1 MPRIRNTLKM
11 HLSAVLPCLLLMQF
25 MCTEVYT
32 ECPTVCSCSESHRT
46 VDCSW
51 RGLRHLPMGLQRN
64 IQSLNLTHNRLS
76 DLDHHLSSFTHLR
89 ILDISYNRLL
99 YFPASLPRALWEIN
113 VSGNRLH
120 VLNKDDTAYHW
131 NLRVLDL
138 SINKLERVV
147 FINNTLPN
155 LKALNLSH
163 NKFWTVPTNMPQNL
177 EVVDL
182 SHNTL
187 VKILPGSLIRL
198 ARLVRFYL
206 HANRFTTVSEGAF
219 EHLQSLKLISLGDNP
234 WACEEMANVS
244 HLLEWTKH
252 TSARVLGC
260 PCHTWHT
267 CGEAHL
273 SRKESWHFG
282 TYTLSPYVFGTEE
295 QSYPSIQAVTTHFW
309 SDPTLLNTHHTG
321 IDQTASHSPEE
332 QESFRHNL
340 FFTLTSRVPYPNI
353 HATRDVPVTTGNFFT
368 SSEIMIS
375 TTRRTTT
382 LRTRSVKRA
391 NQNLGRNTSSGRASS
406 SFYTTISC
414 MLLLIAMTQG
424 F

>member
-1 MPRIRNTLKM
+1 MTRRRNTMKM
-11 HLSAVLPCLLLMQF
+11 PVCAAMSCLLWLWF
-25 MCTEVYT
+25 TCTFVHA
-32 ECPTVCSCSESHRT
+32 ECPSVCSCSESHRT

-51 RGLRHLPMGLQRN
+51 RGVRHLPVGLQRN

-99 YFPASLPRALWEIN
+99 HFPASLPRALWEIN
-113 VSGNRLH
+113 VSGNRLR
-120 VLNKDDTAYHW
+120 VLNKDDTAYQW

-138 SINKLERVV
+138 SVNKMERVV

-163 NKFWTVPTNMPQNL
+163 NKFWTVPTNMPHNL

-187 VKILPGSLIRL
+187 VQILPGSINRL
-198 ARLVRFYL
+198 HSLARFYL
-206 HANRFTTVSEGAF
+206 HANRFTTISEGAF
-219 EHLQSLKLISLGDNP
+219 EHLQSLKLITLGDNP
-234 WACEEMANVS
+234 WACEETANIS
-244 HLLEWTKH
+244 HLLVWTKH

-273 SRKESWHFG
+273 PSTGSWHFG
-282 TYTLSPYVFGTEE
+282 TYTLSPYFFGTKE
-295 QSYPSIQAVTTHFW
+295 PSHPYVQAVTTHFW
-309 SDPTLLNTHHTG
+309 SGTTLLHTKD
-321 IDQTASHSPEE
+321 DQTGSRSTKE
-332 QESFRHNL
+332 QESFRNGLLFTSTSEVSHSNTHSTTESPL
-340 FFTLTSRVPYPNI
+340 TPGKFFTTV
-353 HATRDVPVTTGNFFT
+353 
-368 SSEIMIS
+368 S

-382 LRTRSVKRA
+382 LRTRSVKRP
-391 NQNLGRNTSSGRASS
+391 NHKLSRNTSSRRSMVS
-406 SFYTTISC
+406 LYTSVCC
-414 MLLLIAMTQG
+414 MLLLMAMMQG
-424 F
+424 L

>member
-1 MPRIRNTLKM
+1 M
-11 HLSAVLPCLLLMQF
+11 HLSAVLLSLLLLQF
-25 MCTEVYT
+25 ICTEVYT
-32 ECPTVCSCSESHRT
+32 ECPTICSCSESQRT

-51 RGLRHLPMGLQRN
+51 RGLRHLPVGLQRN

-99 YFPASLPRALWEIN
+99 HLPASLPRALWEIN
-113 VSGNRLH
+113 VSGNRLR
-120 VLNKDDTAYHW
+120 VLNKDDTAYQW

-177 EVVDL
+177 NVVDL
-182 SHNTL
+182 SHNIL
-187 VKILPGSLIRL
+187 AQILPGSLIRL
-198 ARLVRFYL
+198 SRLTQFYL
-206 HANRFTTVSEGAF
+206 HANRFTTVSEGVF
-219 EHLQSLKLISLGDNP
+219 EHLQGLKLITLGDNP
-234 WACEEMANVS
+234 WACEESANIS
-244 HLLEWTKH
+244 HLLVWTKH

-273 SRKESWHFG
+273 SSTKSWHFG
-282 TYTLSPYVFGTEE
+282 TYTLLPYIFGTKEPN
-295 QSYPSIQAVTTHFW
+295 YPSIQAVPTHFW
-309 SDPTLLNTHHTG
+309 SKTSLLNTHHTG
-321 IDQTASHSPEE
+321 DDQTASYSPEE
-332 QESFRHNL
+332 HESFRHNL
-340 FFTLTSRVPYPNI
+340 FFTSTSKVPYPDI
-353 HATRDVPVTTGNFFT
+353 HTTTEGPVRTGDFFT
-368 SSEIMIS
+368 TNEIMIS

-391 NQNLGRNTSSGRASS
+391 NQNLGRSTSSERVSGL
-406 SFYTTISC
+406 FYTTMSST
-414 MLLLIAMTQG
+414 LLLMAMMQG
-424 F
+424 L

>member
-1 MPRIRNTLKM
+1 MTRRRNTMKM
-11 HLSAVLPCLLLMQF
+11 PVCAAVSCLLLLWF
-25 MCTEVYT
+25 TCTDVHA
-32 ECPTVCSCSESHRT
+32 ECPSVCSCSETHRT

-51 RGLRHLPMGLQRN
+51 RGFRHLPVGLQRN

-99 YFPASLPRALWEIN
+99 HFPASLPRALWQIN
-113 VSGNRLH
+113 VSGNRLR
-120 VLNKDDTAYHW
+120 VLNKDDTAYQW

-138 SINKLERVV
+138 SVNKLERVV

-182 SHNTL
+182 SHNSL
-187 VKILPGSLIRL
+187 VQVLPGSLIRL
-198 ARLVRFYL
+198 HRLARFYL
-206 HANRFTTVSEGAF
+206 HANRFTSVSEEAF
-219 EHLQSLKLISLGDNP
+219 EHLQSLKLITLGDNP
-234 WACEEMANVS
+234 WACEETANIS
-244 HLLEWTKH
+244 HLLVWTKH

-273 SRKESWHFG
+273 SKTGSWHFG

-295 QSYPSIQAVTTHFW
+295 PSHPYIQSVTTHFW
-309 SDPTLLNTHHTG
+309 SGTSLPNTRD
-321 IDQTASHSPEE
+321 DQTGSTKE
-332 QESFRHNL
+332 QESFRNGRI
-340 FFTLTSRVPYPNI
+340 FTSTLQVSHSNTHS
-353 HATRDVPVTTGNFFT
+353 TTEGPVTTGDFVT
-368 SSEIMIS
+368 TIS

-382 LRTRSVKRA
+382 LRTRSVKRP
-391 NQNLGRNTSSGRASS
+391 NQNLSRNTSSRCSVGSL
-406 SFYTTISC
+406 YTSVCCT
-414 MLLLIAMTQG
+414 LLLMAMMQG
-424 F
+424 L

>member
-1 MPRIRNTLKM
+1 MKMPM
-11 HLSAVLPCLLLMQF
+11 CAVMSCLLLLWLT
-25 MCTEVYT
+25 CTYVHA
-32 ECPTVCSCSESHRT
+32 ECPGVCSCSESYRT

-51 RGLRHLPMGLQRN
+51 RGVRHLPEGLQRN

-99 YFPASLPRALWEIN
+99 HFPASLPRALWEIK
-113 VSGNRLH
+113 VSGNRLR
-120 VLNKDDTAYHW
+120 VLNKDDTAYQW

-138 SINKLERVV
+138 SVNKLERVV

-187 VKILPGSLIRL
+187 VQILPGSLNRLHRL
-198 ARLVRFYL
+198 ARLYL
-206 HANRFTTVSEGAF
+206 HANRFTTVREGAL
-219 EHLQSLKLISLGDNP
+219 EHLQSLKLITLGDNP
-234 WACEEMANVS
+234 WACEETANIS
-244 HLLEWTKH
+244 HLLVWTKH
-252 TSARVLGC
+252 TSVRVLGC

-273 SRKESWHFG
+273 SRTGSWHFG
-282 TYTLSPYVFGTEE
+282 IYTLSPYVFGTEE
-295 QSYPSIQAVTTHFW
+295 PSTPYVQAVTTHFW
-309 SDPTLLNTHHTG
+309 TGTSLLNTRD
-321 IDQTASHSPEE
+321 DQTGSRSTKE
-332 QESFRHNL
+332 QESFRNGL
-340 FFTLTSRVPYPNI
+340 LLTSTSEAS
-353 HATRDVPVTTGNFFT
+353 HSATHSTTEDPVTTGDFVT
-368 SSEIMIS
+368 TVTTVS

-382 LRTRSVKRA
+382 LRTRSVKRP
-391 NQNLGRNTSSGRASS
+391 NQNLSRNTSTGCSVGSL
-406 SFYTTISC
+406 YTSICCT
-414 MLLLIAMTQG
+414 LLLMGMTQG
-424 F
+424 L

>member
-1 MPRIRNTLKM
+1 MPSRRNTMKM
-11 HLSAVLPCLLLMQF
+11 RASSVMPCLLLLWLT
-25 MCTEVYT
+25 CTCVHA
-32 ECPTVCSCSESHRT
+32 ECPAACSCSESHRT

-51 RGLRHLPMGLQRN
+51 RGFRHLPTGLQRN

-99 YFPASLPRALWEIN
+99 HFPASLPRALWEIN
-113 VSGNRLH
+113 ISGNRLR
-120 VLNKDDTAYHW
+120 VLHKDDTAFQW

-138 SINKLERVV
+138 SVNKLERVV

-187 VKILPGSLIRL
+187 VQILPGSLIRL
-198 ARLVRFYL
+198 HRLAQFYL
-206 HANRFTTVSEGAF
+206 HANHFTMVSEGAF
-219 EHLQSLKLISLGDNP
+219 EHLQGLKLITLGDNP
-234 WACEEMANVS
+234 WACEETANIS
-244 HLLEWTKH
+244 HLVLWTKH

-267 CGEAHL
+267 CGEAHM
-273 SRKESWHFG
+273 SRHFG

-295 QSYPSIQAVTTHFW
+295 PSHPYVQAVTTHSW
-309 SDPTLLNTHHTG
+309 TGTSLLNTWEGSRSTKNDSTSEVSDSKSTEG
-321 IDQTASHSPEE
+321 PITPVD
-332 QESFRHNL
+332 ES
-340 FFTLTSRVPYPNI
+340 
-353 HATRDVPVTTGNFFT
+353 TT
-368 SSEIMIS
+368 IS

-382 LRTRSVKRA
+382 LRTRSVKRP
-391 NQNLGRNTSSGRASS
+391 NQNLSRNTSSGRSGGS
-406 SFYTTISC
+406 LYTSVC
-414 MLLLIAMTQG
+414 CLLPLVAVTLRL
-424 F
+424 

>member
-1 MPRIRNTLKM
+1 MTRRRNTMKM
-11 HLSAVLPCLLLMQF
+11 PVCAAMSFLLLLWF
-25 MCTEVYT
+25 TCTYVHA

-51 RGLRHLPMGLQRN
+51 RGVRHLPVGLQRN

-99 YFPASLPRALWEIN
+99 HFPASLPRALWQIN
-113 VSGNRLH
+113 VSGNRLR
-120 VLNKDDTAYHW
+120 VLNKDDTAYQW

-138 SINKLERVV
+138 SVNKLERVV

-163 NKFWTVPTNMPQNL
+163 NKFWTVPTNMPHNL

-187 VKILPGSLIRL
+187 VQILPGSLNLLHKL
-198 ARLVRFYL
+198 ARLYL
-206 HANRFTTVSEGAF
+206 HANRFTTVGEGVF
-219 EHLQSLKLISLGDNP
+219 EHLQSLKLITLGDNP
-234 WACEEMANVS
+234 WACEETANIS
-244 HLLEWTKH
+244 HLLMWTHH
-252 TSARVLGC
+252 TPARVLGC

-273 SRKESWHFG
+273 SRTGSWHFG

-295 QSYPSIQAVTTHFW
+295 PSHPYVEAVTTHFW
-309 SDPTLLNTHHTG
+309 SGTSLLNTRD
-321 IDQTASHSPEE
+321 DQTGSRSTKE
-332 QESFRHNL
+332 QESFKNGHI
-340 FFTLTSRVPYPNI
+340 FTSTSEVS
-353 HATRDVPVTTGNFFT
+353 HSDTHSTTEGPVTTGDFVT
-368 SSEIMIS
+368 TIS

-382 LRTRSVKRA
+382 LRTRSVKRP
-391 NQNLGRNTSSGRASS
+391 NQNFSRNTSSRCSVGSI
-406 SFYTTISC
+406 YTSICST
-414 MLLLIAMTQG
+414 LLLMAMTQG
-424 F
+424 L